1 MSRPERPPGRA
12 ARVGDLAVRVGGGL
26 VCLAGGLLVGSLALL
41 WVSWRVEI
49 WSGPVRVPFAVV
61 VAVAGMSVLLW
72 YAPQATGTRW
82 GVLLPGAGWFVIV
95 VVATGTTAAGDRL
108 LPADDWVAGLTL
120 FGGTIAVVIGSA
132 LALTSRP

>member
-1 MSRPERPPGRA
+1 
-12 ARVGDLAVRVGGGL
+12 
-26 VCLAGGLLVGSLALL
+26 
-41 WVSWRVEI
+41 
-49 WSGPVRVPFAVV
+49 
-61 VAVAGMSVLLW
+61 
-72 YAPQATGTRW
+72 
-82 GVLLPGAGWFVIV
+82 V